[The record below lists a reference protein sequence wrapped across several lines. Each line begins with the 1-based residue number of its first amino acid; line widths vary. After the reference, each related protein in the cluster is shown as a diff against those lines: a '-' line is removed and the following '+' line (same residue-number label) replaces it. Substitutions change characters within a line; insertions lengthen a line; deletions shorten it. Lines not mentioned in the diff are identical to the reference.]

1 MNKLD
6 LTNLDLNALGLDL
19 NNIKLVFQEPSQ
31 NQASRITLTQGS
43 NDKEVLLDKR
53 QEEVDKLK
61 GSDKAIK
68 QDDILEDSTDD
79 GGDSEGRKVHPSIS
93 SSIKET
99 DGSGSE
105 VSLHTPTVTDRSHVM
120 ETQVSSSTSTDDVE
134 KQTKL
139 LRTSRL

>member
-1 MNKLD
+1 MIRKFFL
-6 LTNLDLNALGLDL
+6 
-19 NNIKLVFQEPSQ
+19 E
-31 NQASRITLTQGS
+31 
-43 NDKEVLLDKR
+43 KR
-53 QEEVDKLK
+53 QKEVDKSK

-68 QDDILEDSTDD
+68 QDDILEEYTDD
-79 GGDSEGRKVHPSIS
+79 GGDSKGRKVHPSIS